1 MIKLFT
7 RFAAV
12 LLLLF
17 TLNHA
22 VSAQNSFSV
31 TVESVNESH
40 PNFGNTFPVVYAI
53 DGVQGA
59 ELTLVRGET
68 YTFNVDAGGH
78 PFFLSVQ
85 EEFNGYEGEITEG
98 VVNSR
103 VQNGVLT
110 FTPGENL
117 PDVIWYQ
124 CGFHAGM
131 GWKINLTET
140 PEIQNFTAF
149 LSGASEVPPVFTA
162 ATGLVEA
169 SLNGNELVLTG
180 SFEGLSAPV
189 QPVGQTGVHIHAG
202 FTGQNG
208 PIEVILNPEL
218 SAGNTAGT
226 FSETVTLS
234 AEQISRLQ
242 ARGLYINIHSERY
255 PAGELRGQLLP
266 SGRTIFQAYA
276 SGGFEVPA
284 NTSTAQG
291 GLSLEWDGSTLVV
304 TGAFSG
310 LLGDYISEVG
320 NTGSGAH
327 LHRGFAGENGG
338 VDVSLTPT
346 VGDDARSGI
355 FEAANNTFE
364 NVPAEIVTRLANRGH
379 YLNIHSEAFPAGEIR
394 GQVLPQANIYF
405 YAPLSGA
412 FEIPQNTSQ
421 ATGAVFVEWYA
432 SDSSIVVTGSFAGL
446 QSDYNQNI
454 GSHFHNAFAGQNGGV
469 DIVLNPVL
477 GEGNRSGTYLPADNT
492 FTLTTEDVTALV
504 SRAWYVNI
512 HSTDIP
518 PGEIRGQVL
527 PLAQHY
533 FFAALTGLTEVQP
546 VQTGAFGGVAVELR
560 GTELT
565 LSGSFNALE
574 SNFIGSPGAHIH
586 EGAAGTNGGVLFSLN
601 PDLDSAE
608 DARNGI
614 FNAGE
619 NVFSLSIDQLVQLI
633 SGELYINVHSV
644 ENMPGEIRG
653 QLLLAPNRAPAT
665 APEIVFPAD
674 GATIVLEGAGSTPF
688 EPEWTAAEDAD
699 GDLLVYV
706 WELAL
711 DAGFENSVL
720 QLSTGEATIAPLTFA
735 AVDGLLSSLGVGEGE
750 SVTVWHRAIATDG
763 SGFNT
768 GAVASVTLQRGIVT
782 SASEGTE
789 LAGSFRLE
797 QNYPNPFNPVTNI
810 RYELPAAGNVQLSV
824 YNMLGQR
831 VALLVNEMQA
841 AGTHT
846 VRFDGSRLS
855 SGVYLYRLESEGT
868 QLTRRMMLVK

>member
-1 MIKLFT
+1 MKKLFT
-7 RFAAV
+7 IICTG
-12 LLLLF
+12 LLLVPFLSF
-17 TLNHA
+17 TA
-22 VSAQNSFSV
+22 AAQQTFDV

-40 PNFGNTFPVVYAI
+40 PNFGNTFPVVYVV

-68 YTFNVDAGGH
+68 YVFNVDAGGH

-98 VVNSR
+98 VENSR

-110 FTPGENL
+110 FTPGDEL
-117 PDVIWYQ
+117 PDLIWYQ
-124 CGFHAGM
+124 CGFHAAM
-131 GWKINLTET
+131 GWKINLVEPSET
-140 PEIQNFTAF
+140 QNFTAF

-162 ATGLVEA
+162 ASGLVEA
-169 SLNGNELVLTG
+169 QLNGTELTITG
-180 SFEGLSAPV
+180 TFEGLSAPI
-189 QPVGQTGVHIHAG
+189 QPVGETGVHIHAG

-208 PIEVILNPEL
+208 PIAAILNPEL
-218 SAGNTAGT
+218 GAGSTSGT
-226 FSETVTLS
+226 FNETVSLN
-234 AEQISRLQ
+234 AEQVSQLQ
-242 ARGLYINIHSERY
+242 ARGMYINIHTERH

-266 SGRTIFQAYA
+266 ADRTIFQAYA

-310 LLGDYISEVG
+310 LLGDYIEEVG

-327 LHRGFAGENGG
+327 LHRGFAGQNGG

-346 VGDDARSGI
+346 VNEDGRSGI

-364 NVPAEIVTRLANRGH
+364 NVPAEIVERLANRGH

-394 GQVLPQANIYF
+394 GQIVPQANIYF

-421 ATGAVFVEWYA
+421 ATGAVLVEWYA
-432 SDSSIVVTGSFAGL
+432 SDSSIVATGSFAGL
-446 QSDYNQNI
+446 ESDYNLNI

-469 DIVLNPVL
+469 DLVLQPVL
-477 GEGNRSGTYLPADNT
+477 DADNRGGVYLPADNT

-504 SRAWYVNI
+504 SRSWYVNI

-533 FFAALTGLTEVQP
+533 FFAGLTGLTEVQP
-546 VQTGAFGGVAVELR
+546 VQTNAFGGVAVELR

-565 LSGSFNALE
+565 LSGSFNDLG

-586 EGAAGTNGGVLFSLN
+586 EGAAGTNGGVIFDLE
-601 PDLDSAE
+601 PELDSTD

-614 FNAGE
+614 FDANA
-619 NVFSLSIDQLVQLI
+619 NVFSLSTDQLIQLV

-665 APEIVFPAD
+665 APQILFPAE
-674 GATIVLEGAGSTPF
+674 GATLVLEGAGSTPF
-688 EPEWTAAEDAD
+688 EPEWSASEDAD

-711 DAGFENSVL
+711 DADFENSVL
-720 QLSTGEATIAPLTFA
+720 QLSTGEATAAPLTFG
-735 AVDGLLSSLGVGEGE
+735 AVDGLLAELGVGQGE
-750 SVTVWHRAIATDG
+750 SVTVWHRAYATDG

-768 GAVASVTLQRGIVT
+768 GPGASVTLQRGIVT
-782 SASEGTE
+782 SLEDGSE
-789 LAGSFRLE
+789 LAGSFTLG

-810 RYELPAAGNVQLSV
+810 SYEIPAAGNVQLSV
-824 YNMLGQR
+824 YNLLGQR

-855 SGVYLYRLESEGT
+855 SGVYLYRLETEGM

>member
-1 MIKLFT
+1 MKKLFT
-7 RFAAV
+7 SIASV
-12 LLLLF
+12 LLMIF
-17 TLNHA
+17 A
-22 VSAQNSFSV
+22 VGLTAQAQQTFDV

-40 PNFGNTFPVVYAI
+40 PNFGNTFPVVYVI

-59 ELTLVRGET
+59 ELTLQRGET
-68 YTFNVDAGGH
+68 YTFNVDASGH

-85 EEFNGYEGEITEG
+85 EEFNGYEGEITDG

-110 FTPGENL
+110 FTPGDDL

-124 CGFHAGM
+124 CGFHADM
-131 GWKINLTET
+131 GWKINLTDA
-140 PEIQNFTAF
+140 PEFQNFTAF
-149 LSGASEVPPVFTA
+149 LSGSSEVPPVFTA
-162 ATGLVEA
+162 ATGMVEA
-169 SLNGNELVLTG
+169 SLNGSELTLTG
-180 SFEGLSAPV
+180 TFEGLSTAIM
-189 QPVGQTGVHIHAG
+189 PVGETGVHIHAG
-202 FTGQNG
+202 FTGENG
-208 PIEVILNPEL
+208 PVEVILNPVL

-226 FSETVTLS
+226 FDETVTLTPDQ
-234 AEQISRLQ
+234 ANLLQ
-242 ARGLYINIHSERY
+242 QRGMYINIHTERH

-266 SGRTIFQAYA
+266 SDRTIFQAYA

-310 LLGDYISEVG
+310 LIGDYIEEVG

-346 VGDDARSGI
+346 VDEDGRSGI

-364 NVPAEIVTRLANRGH
+364 NVPAEIVSRLADRGH

-432 SDSSIVVTGSFAGL
+432 SDSSIVATGSFAGL
-446 QSDYNQNI
+446 ESDYNLDI
-454 GSHFHNAFAGQNGGV
+454 GSHFHNGPAGQNGGV
-469 DIVLNPVL
+469 DLVLNPVL
-477 GEGNRSGTYLPADNT
+477 GDDNRSGTYLPADNT
-492 FTLTTEDVTALV
+492 FTLTAEDVNALV
-504 SRAWYVNI
+504 SRSWYVNI

-533 FFAALTGLTEVQP
+533 FYAALTGLTEVQP
-546 VQTGAFGGVAVELR
+546 VQTEAFGGIAVELR

-565 LSGSFNALE
+565 LSGSFNDLE
-574 SNFIGSPGAHIH
+574 SNFLGSPGVHIH
-586 EGAAGTNGGVLFSLN
+586 EGAAGTNGGIVFDLN
-601 PDLDSAE
+601 PQLDSAD

-614 FNAGE
+614 FDAGE
-619 NVFSLSIDQLVQLI
+619 NVFSLSMDELVQLV
-633 SGELYINVHSV
+633 SGELYVNVHSV
-644 ENMPGEIRG
+644 DNMPGEIRG

-665 APEIVFPAD
+665 APEITFPAD
-674 GATIVLEGAGSTPF
+674 GATLVLEGAGSTPF

-711 DAGFENSVL
+711 DADFEDSVL
-720 QLSTGEATIAPLTFA
+720 QLSTGEATAAPLTFGT
-735 AVDGLLSSLGVGEGE
+735 VDALLADLGVAEGE
-750 SVTVWHRAIATDG
+750 SVTVWHRAFATDG

-768 GAVASVTLQRGIVT
+768 GDGASVTLQRGVVT
-782 SASEGTE
+782 SVNEGTE

-831 VALLVNEMQA
+831 VALLVNETQS
-841 AGTHT
+841 AGIHT
-846 VRFDGSRLS
+846 VQFDGSRLS
-855 SGVYLYRLESEGT
+855 SGVYLYRLETEGT